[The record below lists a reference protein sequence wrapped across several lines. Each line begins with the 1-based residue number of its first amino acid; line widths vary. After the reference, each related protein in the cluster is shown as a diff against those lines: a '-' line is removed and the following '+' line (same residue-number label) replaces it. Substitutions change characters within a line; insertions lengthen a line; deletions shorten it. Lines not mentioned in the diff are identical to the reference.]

1 MSLRLWSWLLAAT
14 LTPVPLLG
22 QATLDSLQRTLEQ
35 RAARSNAEWLAAR
48 AALRTL
54 EARIPEA
61 AARDAP
67 VLSLEVDEVPG
78 GVELWNAG
86 QLQLSVEQELFT
98 GRRRGSESLLARS
111 ALRQRQAETLLL
123 QRGLSVSIARALAR
137 WTGECQITARLRLE
151 DELLQDVERSVSA
164 RFSVG
169 DARYVDVLRVRTER
183 LRVQSELSQTRA
195 SAGRA
200 LARVVAIAGDTA
212 GLTPLLTGAEQ
223 PVLSGIPS
231 APTPDS
237 LLSELQHAGLF
248 SLARSHADAIALRDR
263 AARAT
268 RITGS
273 AGIQRFGTPGDYTVG
288 PALRLGVSLP
298 FLVSRSNRSIEL
310 AAAGA
315 IQQGAAEDSAR
326 WQRARSALL
335 QAQGRLDAAADQVRL
350 FDSALL
356 SGARS
361 EREAVLASYRT
372 GSVSLLEL
380 LDFER
385 ALARAEIDHVRA
397 LLVAHDAW
405 ADLLTPDAWFGPAGL
420 EGTHDD

>member
-1 MSLRLWSWLLAAT
+1 MSLRLWSWLLATA
-14 LTPVPLLG
+14 LVPVPLLG
-22 QATLDSLQRTLEQ
+22 QATPDSLQRVLEQ
-35 RAARSNAEWLAAR
+35 RAARSNADLLAAR

-61 AARDAP
+61 AARSAP

-78 GVELWNAG
+78 GAELWKAG
-86 QLQLSVEQELFT
+86 QLQLSIEQELFT
-98 GRRRGSESLLARS
+98 GRRRGSESMLARS

-123 QRGLSVSIARALAR
+123 ERALSVSIARALAR
-137 WTGECQITARLRLE
+137 WTGERQVTARLQLE
-151 DELLQDVERSVSA
+151 DELLQDVERSVNA

-183 LRVQSELSQTRA
+183 LRVQSELSQARA
-195 SAGRA
+195 AAGRA

-212 GLTPLLTGAEQ
+212 GLTPLFGVTLLAD
-223 PVLSGIPS
+223 LPS
-231 APTPDS
+231 APSPDS
-237 LLSELQHAGLF
+237 LLSELHAAGLF
-248 SLARSHADAIALRDR
+248 SLASSSADAIAQRDR
-263 AARAT
+263 ASRAT

-273 AGIQRFGTPGDYTVG
+273 VGIQRFGAPGDYTIG

-298 FLVSRSNRSIEL
+298 FLVSRSNRNVEL

-326 WQRARSALL
+326 VQRVRAALT
-335 QAQGRLDAAADQVRL
+335 QAQSRLDAAAEQVRL
-350 FDSALL
+350 FDAALL

-385 ALARAEIDHVRA
+385 ALARAEIEHVRA

-405 ADLLTPDAWFGPAGL
+405 ADLLTPDAWLGPAGL